1 MSYTAETLTSCPVC
15 GHVFTEEEKIEKQN
29 AAIEHFNKEKSE
41 KLQNSLFEAGKI
53 KEQITALTGS
63 YNENKQIVLPEKEK
77 AVNLKQTAL
86 DEKRKAI
93 DVIKELNVDADPTII
108 SIKKEIMEAE
118 ANAPQ
123 KVDDSNKESIRA
135 KKQEMVA
142 RRDELIKILAGED
155 TNIRIE
161 KEKERLNARAQ
172 ELAQIVA
179 DCDNTLYQ
187 IMEYKKSKVNTIESK
202 INGLFQL
209 AKWKFFRKNITD
221 DNYSEVCDCLHNGV
235 DYNSTNA
242 ADKINLGVDIV
253 SSIGKAYGIEAPV
266 WVDFRE
272 SVADLLKVNNQVISL
287 EHVANAT
294 LTLNN

>member
-1 MSYTAETLTSCPVC
+1 M
-15 GHVFTEEEKIEKQN
+15 
-29 AAIEHFNKEKSE
+29 
-41 KLQNSLFEAGKI
+41 I
-53 KEQITALTGS
+53 KTQITTLKGC
-63 YNENKQIVLPEKEK
+63 YNEIKQIILPDKEK
-77 AVNLKQTAL
+77 ALEAKQTAL
-86 DEKRKAI
+86 NEKKQALE
-93 DVIKELNVDADPTII
+93 VIKQKNMSADPAII
-108 SIKKEIMEAE
+108 AINEEIAKEESNVPEKA
-118 ANAPQ
+118 
-123 KVDDSNKESIRA
+123 DDSSKESIRA

-142 RRDELIKILAGED
+142 RRDELTKILAGED
-155 TNIRIE
+155 TNLRIE
-161 KEKERLNARAQ
+161 KEKERLNARAK

-187 IMEYKKSKVNTIESK
+187 IMEYKKAKVNTIESK

-209 AKWKFFRKNITD
+209 ARWKFFKKNISD
-221 DNYSEVCDCLHNGV
+221 DNYTEVCDCIHNGV

-266 WVDFRE
+266 FVDFKE
-272 SVADLLKVNNQVISL
+272 SVADLIKVDNQVISL